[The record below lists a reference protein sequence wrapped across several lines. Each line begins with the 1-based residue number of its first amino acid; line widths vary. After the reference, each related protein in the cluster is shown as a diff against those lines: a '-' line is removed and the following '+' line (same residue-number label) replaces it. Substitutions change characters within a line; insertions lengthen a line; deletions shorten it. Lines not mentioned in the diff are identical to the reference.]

1 MAMVKMEGME
11 GVAELHDMLKDMHD
25 KDPKAFRKGC
35 QDFMVQVFQMSQQQ
49 VPVDNGVLR
58 ESGHLDI
65 DSTSMEIS
73 YTAPYAAAVHWG
85 YIRHLVKPV
94 RRKAL
99 RWEVGRVAR
108 LSRHGSRKSA
118 QWAFS
123 KGHYVPKNR
132 ARTEPQPYLTGPFI
146 RALQTGL
153 LERAIFK
160 RMAQEGGK
168 A

>member
-1 MAMVKMEGME
+1 MATVQLEGVD

-58 ESGHLDI
+58 ESGYMDI
-65 DSTSMEIS
+65 ESKVMVIG
-73 YTAPYAAAVHWG
+73 YTAPYAAAVHYG
-85 YIRHLVKPV
+85 YKRHLVKPV

-99 RWEVGRVAR
+99 RWEVDRKER
-108 LSRHGSRKSA
+108 LAKHGSRKSA
-118 QWAFS
+118 RWAFS
-123 KGHYVPKNR
+123 KGHYVPKDR
-132 ARTEPQPYLTGPFI
+132 AHTEPRPYLTGPFI

-168 A
+168 I